1 MEIRQEK
8 KGQVLVVG
16 PVGHLDTR
24 TSHDFEKKIVEL
36 LGSGERRFI
45 IDLAQLE
52 YVSSAGLRVLLLL
65 AKKLDA
71 MEGELV
77 VSGMNA
83 QVREVFDVAG
93 FTGIFTI
100 LATEAEALAKLS
112 SGSKSITD
120 LATKLLGLSKEW
132 HDTGERKLPD
142 SATTL
147 RVSAQAAEL
156 LGLPPPKP
164 KPAPPP
170 PPVAPPPPAD
180 SDIPEPPADPAARPK
195 WKWFNK

>member
-8 KGQVLVVG
+8 KGQVLLVG

-36 LGSGERRFI
+36 LAAGERRFI

-71 MEGELV
+71 MEGDLV
-77 VSGMNA
+77 LSGMNA
-83 QVREVFDVAG
+83 QVLEVFDVAG

-100 LATEAEALAKLS
+100 VPTEADALAKLS
-112 SGSKSITD
+112 SGSKSMTD
-120 LATKLLGLSKEW
+120 LATRLLGLSKEW
-132 HDTGERKLPD
+132 HDTGEKKMPD
-142 SATTL
+142 AAAAL
-147 RVSAQAAEL
+147 RVSKRAAEL
-156 LGLPPPKP
+156 LGLPAIKA

-170 PPVAPPPPAD
+170 PPAAK
-180 SDIPEPPADPAARPK
+180 PEPATADVEPPTDPAARPK

>member
-16 PVGHLDTR
+16 PAGHLDTR

-45 IDLAQLE
+45 IDLAQVE

-71 MEGELV
+71 MEGDLV
-77 VSGMNA
+77 LSGMNA

-100 LATEAEALAKLS
+100 VPTEGEALAKLS

-132 HDTGERKLPD
+132 HDTGEKKPSD
-142 SATTL
+142 SATAL
-147 RVSAQAAEL
+147 RVSARAAEL
-156 LGLPPPKP
+156 LGLPPAKP
-164 KPAPPP
+164 KPAPP
-170 PPVAPPPPAD
+170 VTPPPAAEP
-180 SDIPEPPADPAARPK
+180 DIPEPPADPATRPK

>member
-1 MEIRQEK
+1 MDIRQEK
-8 KGQVLVVG
+8 KGEVLVVG
-16 PVGHLDTR
+16 PAGHLDTR

-36 LGSGERRFI
+36 LGSGERRFV
-45 IDLAQLE
+45 IDLGQLE

-71 MEGELV
+71 MEGDLV
-77 VSGMNA
+77 LSGMNA

-100 LATEAEALAKLS
+100 VPTEAEALAKLS

-132 HDTGERKLPD
+132 HDSGEKKVPN
-142 SATTL
+142 SATAL
-147 RVSAQAAEL
+147 RVSARAAEL
-156 LGLPPPKP
+156 LGLPPVKP
-164 KPAPPP
+164 KPASPPP
-170 PPVAPPPPAD
+170 PTPPPPAET
-180 SDIPEPPADPAARPK
+180 DIPEPPTDPAARPK

>member
-8 KGQVLVVG
+8 KGQVLVVA

-24 TSHDFEKKIVEL
+24 TSHEFEKKIVEL

-71 MEGELV
+71 MEGDLV
-77 VSGMNA
+77 LSGLNP

-100 LATEAEALAKLS
+100 LPTEAEALAKFS
-112 SGSKSITD
+112 SGAKSMTD
-120 LATKLLGLSKEW
+120 LATRLLGLSKQW
-132 HDTGERKLPD
+132 QDTGERKL
-142 SATTL
+142 AGAAAAL
-147 RVSAQAAEL
+147 RVSSRAAEL
-156 LGLPPPKP
+156 LGLPPAKP
-164 KPAPPP
+164 RPAPPP
-170 PPVAPPPPAD
+170 PAAPPPPPTD
-180 SDIPEPPADPAARPK
+180 SAPEPPTDPAARPK

>member
-8 KGQVLVVG
+8 KGQVLIVG
-16 PVGHLDTR
+16 PVGQLDTR

-36 LGSGERRFI
+36 LGSGERRFV
-45 IDLAQLE
+45 IDLSQLE

-77 VSGMNA
+77 LSGMNA

-100 LATEAEALAKLS
+100 LPTEADAMEKLS

-120 LATKLLGLSKEW
+120 LASKLLGLSKEW
-132 HDTGERKLPD
+132 QQRTRETKAPGASIK
-142 SATTL
+142 
-147 RVSAQAAEL
+147 VSARAAEL

-170 PPVAPPPPAD
+170 EPVAPPVSP